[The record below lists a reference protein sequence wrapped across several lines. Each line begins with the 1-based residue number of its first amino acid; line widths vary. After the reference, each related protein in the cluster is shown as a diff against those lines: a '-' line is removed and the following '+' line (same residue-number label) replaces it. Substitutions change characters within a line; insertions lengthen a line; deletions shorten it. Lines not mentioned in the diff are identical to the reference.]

1 MPELELLGEIQAH
14 EEPVWAVSTHSSLPL
29 LATCSS
35 DKTSKVYDISDLNNI
50 RAVTTLDE
58 QTHTK
63 TIRSVSFKPST
74 TREYPTLALGSFDST
89 CSVWG
94 ADTPESEWE
103 LLAVIEGHENEVKC
117 IDWSLDGKYLATCAR
132 DKTIWVWETDE
143 MNEEFEC
150 IAILSEHE
158 GDVKF
163 VKWNNINGEHSF
175 LSCSYDDTLRIWRQD
190 DYDEDEFN
198 CVGIIRF
205 ECTVW
210 SATWIDEDTVACS
223 TDGGQVLMYER
234 ASHPSSSDGLPSTVK
249 KVEEWKISPSFKVA
263 NHNGPVYSIVSKK
276 GVLVSVGSDGVIT
289 KMEKKEGEWR
299 VSGDKKLGHGV
310 REINGVA
317 ITNEGVIVTCG
328 DDGVVRIWR

>member
-103 LLAVIEGHENEVKC
+103 LLAVIEGHENE
-117 IDWSLDGKYLATCAR
+117 
-132 DKTIWVWETDE
+132 
-143 MNEEFEC
+143 
-150 IAILSEHE
+150 
-158 GDVKF
+158 
-163 VKWNNINGEHSF
+163 
-175 LSCSYDDTLRIWRQD
+175 
-190 DYDEDEFN
+190 
-198 CVGIIRF
+198 
-205 ECTVW
+205 
-210 SATWIDEDTVACS
+210 
-223 TDGGQVLMYER
+223 
-234 ASHPSSSDGLPSTVK
+234 
-249 KVEEWKISPSFKVA
+249 
-263 NHNGPVYSIVSKK
+263 
-276 GVLVSVGSDGVIT
+276 
-289 KMEKKEGEWR
+289 
-299 VSGDKKLGHGV
+299 
-310 REINGVA
+310 
-317 ITNEGVIVTCG
+317 
-328 DDGVVRIWR
+328 